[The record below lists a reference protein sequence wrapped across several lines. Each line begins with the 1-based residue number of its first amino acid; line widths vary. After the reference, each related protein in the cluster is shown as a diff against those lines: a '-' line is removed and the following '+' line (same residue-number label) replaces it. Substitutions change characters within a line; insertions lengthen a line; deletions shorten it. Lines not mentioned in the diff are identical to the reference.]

1 MLASFLFSTRPLS
14 PPPPPILS
22 VPPSEPARQP
32 KARPATQA
40 RAAAAG
46 ATLLPS
52 DAALVQRANYVLSIE
67 PPAHARAT
75 ARRIAA
81 ALSGQGQSAA
91 GPLYFLDLNAIAPST
106 ARAIADDL
114 AALGGDVVLV
124 DGGIIGGP
132 PAPPGPGSTAWRTPS
147 VVLSGPRPAPHPA
160 LLALLGAR
168 HLAGPAGALVGTAS
182 GLKCCYASLTKGF
195 TALAVQSWTTA
206 ARLGVLP
213 ELRAEMAE
221 ANERRAARG
230 LVGMPHKAGRWVA
243 EMREIGAAFREE
255 GAWADAGGEAGEGG
269 DPSGIYDAIAEVY
282 RFVAEDT
289 VLGQESVDKRVR
301 GTTVEDVVDAIL
313 EAKK

>member
-1 MLASFLFSTRPLS
+1 
-14 PPPPPILS
+14 
-22 VPPSEPARQP
+22 V
-32 KARPATQA
+32 
-40 RAAAAG
+40 
-46 ATLLPS
+46 
-52 DAALVQRANYVLSIE
+52 

-81 ALSGQGQSAA
+81 ALSGQGQRAA

-106 ARAIADDL
+106 ARAMAGDL
-114 AALGGDVVLV
+114 AGLGDGTVRLV

-147 VVLSGPRPAPHPA
+147 VVLSGPRPVPHAA

-168 HLAGPAGALVGTAS
+168 HLAAPGGALVGTAS

-195 TALAVQSWTTA
+195 TALAIQSWTTA
-206 ARLGVLP
+206 ARLGVLG

-255 GAWADAGGEAGEGG
+255 GAWADAGGEGG

-282 RFVAEDT
+282 RFVAEET
-289 VLGQESVDKRVR
+289 VLGQESVDERVR